1 MACCPFHDDKTPSLK
16 VYDDHFYC
24 FGCGATGNCTGFVAK
39 LFGLR
44 QIDAAKKISEDFGLG
59 LFDRGIAV
67 PIKMAAN
74 PKYEMQKW
82 LSEARQTVKEYL
94 TTLYKWHRDY
104 APRNQYDE
112 FHPLFVESLQK
123 IDYVEY
129 LQDILTHGSEDDR
142 QNNIKQYGLHSIE
155 VQSVSLCQFNIFAVL
170 RRRVQHIAENVRGF
184 SVRFLDN
191 VKILVCSLDITMT
204 EPPLYLLYAHTA
216 V

>member
-1 MACCPFHDDKTPSLK
+1 MDNVFSEIKSRLAMPEVARFYGLEMNRAGMACCPFHDDKTPSLK

-24 FGCGATGNCTGFVAK
+24 FGCGATGDQTGFVAK

-67 PIKMAAN
+67 PIKMAVN

-82 LSEARQTVKEYL
+82 LGEARQTVKDYL

-104 APRNQYDE
+104 APRNQDDE

-123 IDYVEY
+123 IDYIEY
-129 LQDILTHGSEDDR
+129 LQDILTRGSEEDKRDLYENGKADIERIRKRLDD
-142 QNNIKQYGLHSIE
+142 
-155 VQSVSLCQFNIFAVL
+155 F
-170 RRRVQHIAENVRGF
+170 
-184 SVRFLDN
+184 DN
-191 VKILVCSLDITMT
+191 VQRYEKRKAI
-204 EPPLYLLYAHTA
+204 
-216 V
+216 